1 MPRQELVEVFSDAV
15 NRWILRTPGRNFPG
29 VVIQGDT
36 LRNLYRNAERVQAL
50 AQNHSDEDL
59 LGEVDDLCSTL
70 KEMLMHYEQ
79 VLKAHAM
86 ELPYC
91 GRISD

>member
-36 LRNLYRNAERVQAL
+36 LRNLYRNAKGVHAL
-50 AQNHSDEDL
+50 AQHHSDEDL
-59 LGEVDDLCSTL
+59 LDEVDSLCGTL
-70 KEMLMHYEQ
+70 REMLVHYEQ
-79 VLKAHAM
+79 VLKAHDM

-91 GRISD
+91 DRIAD